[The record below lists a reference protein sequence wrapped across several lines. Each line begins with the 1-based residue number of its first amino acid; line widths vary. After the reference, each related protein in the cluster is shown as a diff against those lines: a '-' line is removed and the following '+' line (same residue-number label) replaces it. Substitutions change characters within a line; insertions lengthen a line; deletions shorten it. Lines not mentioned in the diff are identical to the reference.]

1 MFIYDRDILIDHLN
15 LWLDSN
21 RVKEFGFIYHGHAD
35 HIARHKKIICSEPT
49 ADFIRIRLKNPQY
62 QTFAFNESFEID
74 DTKITLYP
82 AGHILGSSQIKI
94 ETAEGSLLYTG
105 DFRISPA
112 KTVEPFQ
119 FVKTDILIMETTF
132 GLPHYKFPSRE
143 SMEAQL
149 LELCSAALKSGKT
162 PVIFAYTLGKGQEAL
177 KIISDAGLPV
187 AADYPI
193 LRFVPIYQKHGIEF
207 QKFAKYKKSEF
218 TGKINILPVNAR
230 YRRDFRNADNLFTL
244 YLSGWGIDKSAQYR
258 LGVDKVLPLSDHADY
273 DELIQ
278 LVETIKP
285 QKIYC
290 THGFDQFVDS
300 LNNAGFHAELL
311 K

>member
-1 MFIYDRDILIDHLN
+1 MFSYDRDLLIDHLD
-15 LWLDSN
+15 LWLDSK
-21 RVKEFGFIYHGHAD
+21 RVKEFGFISHGHTD

-49 ADFIRIRLKNPQY
+49 ADFIKIRLKNPNY
-62 QTFAFNESFEID
+62 QPLKYNQPCQINGAE
-74 DTKITLYP
+74 ITLHP

-94 ETAEGSLLYTG
+94 KSDGISLLYTG

-112 KTVEPFQ
+112 RTVEAFEY
-119 FVKTDILIMETTF
+119 VESDILIMETTF

-143 SMEAQL
+143 SMEAEL
-149 LELCSAALKSGKT
+149 LELCSSALKAGKT

-187 AADYPI
+187 AADYSILQFIPI
-193 LRFVPIYQKHGIEF
+193 FQKYGIEF
-207 QKFAKYKKSEF
+207 GKFTTCKKTDLAE
-218 TGKINILPVNAR
+218 KVNILPVQAR
-230 YRRDFRNADNLFTL
+230 YQKGFRNSNDKFTI
-244 YLSGWGIDKSAQYR
+244 YLSGWGIDKSAQFR
-258 LGVDKVLPLSDHADY
+258 LGVNKVLPLSDHADY

-285 QKIYC
+285 QKVYC

-300 LNNAGFHAELL
+300 LNNAGYKAELL

>member
-1 MFIYDRDILIDHLN
+1 MFSYDRDILIDHLN
-15 LWLDSN
+15 LWLDSQ
-21 RVKEFGFIYHGHAD
+21 RVKEFGFISHGHVD
-35 HIARHKKIICSEPT
+35 HIARHRKIICSKPT

-62 QTFAFNESFEID
+62 QALEYNEILELDES
-74 DTKITLYP
+74 KVTLYP

-94 ETAEGSLLYTG
+94 ETKGGSLLYTG

-119 FVKTDILIMETTF
+119 FVEADVLIMETTF

-143 SMEAQL
+143 SMEAEL
-149 LELCSAALKSGKT
+149 LELCSASLKAGKT
-162 PVIFAYTLGKGQEAL
+162 PIIYAYTLGKGQEAL
-177 KIISDAGLPV
+177 KIVSDAGLPV

-193 LRFVPIYQKHGIEF
+193 LRFIPIYQKYGIEF
-207 QKFAKYKKSEF
+207 QKFTKFKKSDLV
-218 TGKINILPVNAR
+218 GRVNILPVNAR
-230 YRRDFRNADNLFTL
+230 YRRDFRNADDFFTI

-258 LGVDKVLPLSDHADY
+258 MGVDRVLPLSDHADY

-285 QKIYC
+285 QKVYC

-300 LNNAGFHAELL
+300 LNNAGYKAELL

>member
-1 MFIYDRDILIDHLN
+1 MFSYDRDILIDHLN
-15 LWLDSN
+15 LWLDSK
-21 RVKEFGFIYHGHAD
+21 RVKEFGFISHGHAD
-35 HIARHKKIICSEPT
+35 HIARHKKIICSNPT
-49 ADFIRIRLKNPQY
+49 ADIIKIRLKNPYFHSMQY
-62 QTFAFNESFEID
+62 GEILEINGS
-74 DTKITLYP
+74 KVSMHP

-94 ETAEGSLLYTG
+94 ETAEGLLLYTG

-132 GLPHYKFPSRE
+132 GLPHYKFPSRK
-143 SMEAQL
+143 SMETEL
-149 LELCSAALKSGKT
+149 LELCSSALKAGKT

-177 KIISDAGLPV
+177 KIISDAGLPIAV
-187 AADYPI
+187 DYPI

-207 QKFAKYKKSEF
+207 QKFKKFKKSDLS
-218 TGKINILPVNAR
+218 GKVNILPVNAR
-230 YRRDFRNADNLFTL
+230 YRRDFRNADNLFTI
-244 YLSGWGIDKSAQYR
+244 YLSGWGIDKSAEYR